1 MSPFDLHETNL
12 QNKLKIVAIGVGSS
26 GKNIIEYMQV
36 HDVQGIEL
44 IIGDSWYQENNE
56 ELSQTLS
63 DADIVF
69 ITLGLG
75 GNASSLSAQI
85 IAKIA
90 KESSALTI
98 AVVTKPFR
106 FEGQKRREIAD
117 SCLME
122 LKNICDSVVVI
133 PCDKLLESI
142 DPTTKIQDSFK
153 FVDSIVSNVISSI
166 CGIVLS
172 SGDNDINLDI
182 DDLQTVMSKKG
193 NAMVGIG
200 ENQGNNAAYVAIRS
214 AIDLMNTDDLSIEKA
229 TGILVHFTLHPEFDF
244 MKLSAAMNIIHS
256 NIDES
261 ADVIFGTTTDEN
273 IPIDFI
279 QITIIAT
286 GFEKVPMGPA
296 NNVF

>member
-1 MSPFDLHETNL
+1 MYPFDLNETNL

-26 GKNIIEYMQV
+26 GENIIEYIQRQK
-36 HDVQGIEL
+36 VQGIKL
-44 IIGDSWYQENNE
+44 IIVNSWYQESSE
-56 ELSQTLS
+56 ELSQALS

-69 ITLGLG
+69 ITFGLG
-75 GNASSLSAQI
+75 GNTTSLSSQI

-106 FEGQKRREIAD
+106 FEGQKRRQIAD

-153 FVDSIVSNVISSI
+153 FVDSIVSNVIFSI
-166 CGIVLS
+166 SGVIFS

-182 DDLQTVMSKKG
+182 NDLRTIMSKKG
-193 NAMVGIG
+193 SAIVGIG
-200 ENQGNNAAYVAIRS
+200 ENQGNNAAYEAITS
-214 AIDLMNTDDLSIEKA
+214 AIDLMSTDDLSIKNA
-229 TGILVHFTLHPEFDF
+229 TGVLVHFTLHPEFDF
-244 MKLSAAMNIIHS
+244 IKLSTAIDIIHS
-256 NIDES
+256 NVGES
-261 ADVIFGTTTDEN
+261 ADVIFGTTTDKN

-286 GFEKVPMGPA
+286 GFEKVLMVPV